1 MWDSLPLKGGMGGS
15 HCSEGGMG
23 GSHCSEGEM
32 GGSHCSEGGMGDALY
47 QYELRCGPEGQS
59 QWQ

>member
-32 GGSHCSEGGMGDALY
+32 GDPLY